1 MEWTW
6 GQIWDQFREVV
17 ALFVLGIAIK
27 ISPRIAHY
35 MDPAAGKFQQRGF
48 ARKALGWI
56 IKTDNRILTTYYKI
70 VVLSYAYNNHKHKIK
85 L

>member
-35 MDPAAGKFQQRGF
+35 MDPDAFRREALR
-48 ARKALGWI
+48 ARHNGG
-56 IKTDNRILTTYYKI
+56 R
-70 VVLSYAYNNHKHKIK
+70 
-85 L
+85 